1 MMMVVVLENDWEM
14 NYLTWIVKD
23 RDLVVEALL
32 KRIMVEEEM
41 LLDDEI
47 QEQDFQENDSLMA
60 MDLYE
65 LDLECN

>member
-1 MMMVVVLENDWEM
+1 
-14 NYLTWIVKD
+14 VKD

-47 QEQDFQENDSLMA
+47 QERDFQENDSLMP

>member
-1 MMMVVVLENDWEM
+1 M
-14 NYLTWIVKD
+14 KD

-47 QEQDFQENDSLMA
+47 QERDFQENDSLMP

>member
-1 MMMVVVLENDWEM
+1 MVVLENDWEM

-47 QEQDFQENDSLMA
+47 QERDFQENDSLMP